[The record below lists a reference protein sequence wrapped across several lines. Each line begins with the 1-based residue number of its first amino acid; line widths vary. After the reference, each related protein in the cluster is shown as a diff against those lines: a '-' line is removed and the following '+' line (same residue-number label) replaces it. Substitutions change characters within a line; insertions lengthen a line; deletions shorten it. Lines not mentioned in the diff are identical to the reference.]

1 MAYISFSF
9 RKFVHRR
16 FHMQWVKSDRIHSNL
31 QDVLSGMS
39 VVKSYGKEEE
49 EAEHFNRT
57 ADEFAVVQFQNEK
70 FWAVFF
76 PSLQFIVS
84 VGVYLVT
91 YFGGVRVLS
100 GEKTVGELMQFIAY
114 VSMLYQYVGWITN
127 LPRQLMNV
135 VTSLERISDVMSQEP
150 EIFDTEKSKELKIKG
165 RVQLKDASF
174 GYKSYTYIHMGGK
187 IAVVVVLD
195 KEDAELGKGL
205 AMHIAANNPSYLN
218 TDAIGADA
226 IEHETKIQLEAAK
239 QDPKLAGKPEEM
251 LKKIIGGK
259 VNKYFAEMVLV
270 EQPYLLDTESGK
282 KVGQVLQEKKANVLK
297 YVRYQV
303 GEGIEKRKDD
313 FASEVMSQMK

>member
-1 MAYISFSF
+1 MALIDLIKQLRDRTGAGLMDCKAALLNNDEDLDKATDWLREKGLAKAAKKADRIAAEGLALTKTCEKCGKTVILEVNCETDFVAKGDAF
-9 RKFVHRR
+9 KELVENVAGQILENEPKDVEAAKELTTALFTDATVKMGEKFDLRR
-16 FHMQWVKSDRIHSNL
+16 FDII
-31 QDVLSGMS
+31 
-39 VVKSYGKEEE
+39 
-49 EAEHFNRT
+49 
-57 ADEFAVVQFQNEK
+57 EK
-70 FWAVFF
+70 GNNF
-76 PSLQFIVS
+76 
-84 VGVYLVT
+84 VY
-91 YFGGVRVLS
+91 S
-100 GEKTVGELMQFIAY
+100 
-114 VSMLYQYVGWITN
+114 
-127 LPRQLMNV
+127 
-135 VTSLERISDVMSQEP
+135 
-150 EIFDTEKSKELKIKG
+150 
-165 RVQLKDASF
+165 
-174 GYKSYTYIHMGGK
+174 YIHMGGK

-282 KVGQVLQEKKANVLK
+282 KVGQVLQEKKANVIK

>member
-1 MAYISFSF
+1 MALIDLIKQLRDRTGAGLMDCKAALLNNDEDLDKATDWLREKGLAKAAKKADRIAAEGLALTKTCEKCGKTVILEVNCETDFVAKGDAF
-9 RKFVHRR
+9 KELVEGVAGTILKNEPKDVDAAKELTTGLFTDATVKMGEKFDLRR
-16 FHMQWVKSDRIHSNL
+16 FEVI
-31 QDVLSGMS
+31 
-39 VVKSYGKEEE
+39 
-49 EAEHFNRT
+49 
-57 ADEFAVVQFQNEK
+57 EK
-70 FWAVFF
+70 GNNFV
-76 PSLQFIVS
+76 
-84 VGVYLVT
+84 
-91 YFGGVRVLS
+91 
-100 GEKTVGELMQFIAY
+100 
-114 VSMLYQYVGWITN
+114 
-127 LPRQLMNV
+127 
-135 VTSLERISDVMSQEP
+135 
-150 EIFDTEKSKELKIKG
+150 
-165 RVQLKDASF
+165 
-174 GYKSYTYIHMGGK
+174 YTYIHMGGK

-259 VNKYFAEMVLV
+259 VNKYCAEMVLV

-282 KVGQVLQEKKANVLK
+282 KVGQVLEEKKTNVLK

>member
-1 MAYISFSF
+1 MALIDLIKQLRDRTGAGLMDCKAALLNNDEDLDKATDWLREKGLAKAAKKADRIAAEGLALTKTCEKCGCTVILEVNCETDFVAKGDAF
-9 RKFVHRR
+9 KELVDNVAGHILKNEPKDVEEAKELTKDLFTDATVKMGEKFDLRR
-16 FHMQWVKSDRIHSNL
+16 FEVI
-31 QDVLSGMS
+31 
-39 VVKSYGKEEE
+39 
-49 EAEHFNRT
+49 
-57 ADEFAVVQFQNEK
+57 EK
-70 FWAVFF
+70 GEG
-76 PSLQFIVS
+76 QFI
-84 VGVYLVT
+84 
-91 YFGGVRVLS
+91 
-100 GEKTVGELMQFIAY
+100 
-114 VSMLYQYVGWITN
+114 
-127 LPRQLMNV
+127 
-135 VTSLERISDVMSQEP
+135 
-150 EIFDTEKSKELKIKG
+150 
-165 RVQLKDASF
+165 
-174 GYKSYTYIHMGGK
+174 YTYIHMGGK

-205 AMHIAANNPSYLN
+205 AMHIAANNPAYLN
-218 TDAIGADA
+218 TQAIGADA

-282 KVGQVLQEKKANVLK
+282 KVGQVLEEKKTNVVK

>member
-1 MAYISFSF
+1 MALIDLIKQLRDRTGAGLMDCKAALLNNDEDLDKATDWLREKGLAKAAKKADRIAAEGLALTKTCEKCGCTVILEVNCETDFVAKGDAF
-9 RKFVHRR
+9 KELVDNVAGCILKNEPKDVEAAKELTKDLFTDATVKMGEKFDLRR
-16 FHMQWVKSDRIHSNL
+16 FEVI
-31 QDVLSGMS
+31 
-39 VVKSYGKEEE
+39 
-49 EAEHFNRT
+49 
-57 ADEFAVVQFQNEK
+57 EK
-70 FWAVFF
+70 
-76 PSLQFIVS
+76 
-84 VGVYLVT
+84 
-91 YFGGVRVLS
+91 
-100 GEKTVGELMQFIAY
+100 GEG
-114 VSMLYQYVGWITN
+114 QYI
-127 LPRQLMNV
+127 
-135 VTSLERISDVMSQEP
+135 
-150 EIFDTEKSKELKIKG
+150 
-165 RVQLKDASF
+165 
-174 GYKSYTYIHMGGK
+174 YTYIHMGGK

-205 AMHIAANNPSYLN
+205 AMHIAANNPAYLN
-218 TDAIGADA
+218 TQAIGADA

-282 KVGQVLQEKKANVLK
+282 KVGQVLEEKKTNVIK

>member
-1 MAYISFSF
+1 MALIDLIKQLRDRTGAGLMDCKAALLNNDEDLDKATDWLREKGLAKAAKKADRIAAEGLALTKTCEKCGKTVILEVNCETDFVAKGDAF
-9 RKFVHRR
+9 KELVENVAGTILKEEPKDVDTAKELTTGLFTDATVKMGEKFDLRR
-16 FHMQWVKSDRIHSNL
+16 FEII
-31 QDVLSGMS
+31 
-39 VVKSYGKEEE
+39 
-49 EAEHFNRT
+49 
-57 ADEFAVVQFQNEK
+57 EK
-70 FWAVFF
+70 GNNFV
-76 PSLQFIVS
+76 
-84 VGVYLVT
+84 
-91 YFGGVRVLS
+91 
-100 GEKTVGELMQFIAY
+100 
-114 VSMLYQYVGWITN
+114 
-127 LPRQLMNV
+127 
-135 VTSLERISDVMSQEP
+135 
-150 EIFDTEKSKELKIKG
+150 
-165 RVQLKDASF
+165 
-174 GYKSYTYIHMGGK
+174 YTYIHMGGK

-218 TDAIGADA
+218 TEAIGSDA

-282 KVGQVLQEKKANVLK
+282 KVGQVLQEKKTNVIK